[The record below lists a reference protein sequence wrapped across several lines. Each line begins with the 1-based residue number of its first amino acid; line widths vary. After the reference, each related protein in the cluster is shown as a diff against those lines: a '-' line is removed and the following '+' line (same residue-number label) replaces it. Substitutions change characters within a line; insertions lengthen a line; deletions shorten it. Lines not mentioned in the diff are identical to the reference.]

1 MANSQLD
8 YQSFFERNLAGVYRC
23 DLTGRIVD
31 CNEALAATLGY
42 SSKQELIADGR
53 IDYCN
58 SSDRETILAALGDL
72 HSLSNLEV
80 CLKKK
85 DDSLVWVFQNI
96 TLVPEQ
102 SGQLPLIE
110 GVLLEITEQR
120 LATERMQHQVYHD
133 ALTGLPN
140 QTLFKDRLT
149 VALARSRRE
158 GAEPV
163 GVMFLD
169 MDNFTLINRTFG
181 QGIGDRLLK
190 GVADRLAE
198 SFGHDETLSRHG
210 SDEFTLLFPAGGGA
224 ESAAMLA
231 QQVLDTVSQPIL
243 LDGNEMYVNTSIGIA
258 LYPEDG
264 TDADTLMKSADVAMY
279 RAKDKGKN
287 TYQLY
292 TPAMNARAFE
302 RLALI
307 TSLRRAIDK
316 NEFLLH
322 FQPEVN
328 VQTGRI
334 SCIEALLRW
343 NHPEL
348 GLVEPA
354 HFIAAAEDASLLAP
368 IGDWVLREACKQAR
382 LWQRAG
388 LPATRVSVNLSTSQ
402 LYEQTLASKIEAILH
417 DTGLEADNLQLEI
430 NESSMQDLPRSIMA
444 MRALKDVGVTLAL
457 DNFGSGRSSLS
468 DLKVMPLDS
477 VKIDRSFIQGITR
490 RSDDAAIVSAIIAL
504 ARGLNLRVVAEG
516 VETLDQLSFLRDRR
530 CADMQ
535 GFFFG
540 KPHSAATVTDMLRM
554 QDH

>member
-1 MANSQLD
+1 MAHSQLD
-8 YQSFFERNLAGVYRC
+8 YQSFFDRNLAAVYRC
-23 DLTGRIVD
+23 DLSGRVVD
-31 CNEALAATLGY
+31 CNEMLARTLGY
-42 SSKQELIADGR
+42 SSKQELIASGQ

-58 SSDRETILAALGDL
+58 ASDRETILAALGDL
-72 HSLSNLEV
+72 QSLSNLEV
-80 CLKKK
+80 CLRKK

-96 TLVPEQ
+96 TLVAE
-102 SGQLPLIE
+102 GDGHLPLIE

-149 VALARSRRE
+149 VALARARRE
-158 GAEPV
+158 GAEPT

-169 MDNFTLINRTFG
+169 IDDFELINRTFG

-190 GVADRLAE
+190 ALADRLAE
-198 SFGHDETLSRHG
+198 SFGRDETVSRHG
-210 SDEFTLLFPAGGGA
+210 SDQFAILFQAAGGA
-224 ESAAMLA
+224 ELAAMLA
-231 QQVLDTVSQPIL
+231 QQVLDTVSQPIV
-243 LDGNEMYVNTSIGIA
+243 LDGNEMYVNASIGIA

-264 TDADTLMKSADVAMY
+264 NDTETLMKNADVAMY

-316 NEFLLH
+316 NEFVLH

-334 SCIEALLRW
+334 TCIEALVRW

-348 GLVEPA
+348 GLIEPA
-354 HFIAAAEDASLLAP
+354 QFIVAAEDASLLAP
-368 IGDWVLREACKQAR
+368 IGDWVLREACRQAR
-382 LWQRAG
+382 EWQKAG
-388 LPATRVSVNLSTSQ
+388 LPATRISVNLSTSQ
-402 LYEQTLASKIEAILH
+402 LYEKKLAATIEKVLR
-417 DTGLEADNLQLEI
+417 DSGLEADSLQLEI
-430 NESSMQDLPRSIMA
+430 NESSMNDFPRSIIA
-444 MRALKDVGVTLAL
+444 LRALKELGVSLAL
-457 DNFGSGRSSLS
+457 DNFGSGRSSLT
-468 DLKVMPLDS
+468 DLKAMPLDS
-477 VKIDRSFIQGITR
+477 VKIDRSFIQGVTR

-530 CADMQ
+530 CAEMQ

-540 KPHSAATVTDMLRM
+540 KPHSASTVADMLRM